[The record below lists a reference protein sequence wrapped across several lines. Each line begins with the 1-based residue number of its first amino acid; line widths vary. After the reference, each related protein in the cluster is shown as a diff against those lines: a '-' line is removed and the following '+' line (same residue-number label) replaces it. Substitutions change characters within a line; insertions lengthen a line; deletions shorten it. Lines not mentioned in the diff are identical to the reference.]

1 MLRRVAVV
9 LVVANLAVLAWGR
22 GALAPWWPA
31 PGEGD
36 REPERLQR
44 QQRPDAVRVLSTG
57 ARSAAAPASADR
69 GGLLASAD
77 RACLQS
83 RALTGAEATALR
95 ASLAGVAPDLRE
107 VALGP
112 RGGVWTLY
120 MGPYASDEQLNL
132 KREQLR
138 RIRLEAEVLRQGPEA
153 GTALVIGRYDER
165 DQAEAALAQLSQ
177 RGLRT
182 ARVVALRPPQPAWQW
197 RVEAAD
203 AALRERLAA
212 VAQADFQ
219 PCPGGAGTLAAPA
232 GGEAAPATTTT
243 AAR

>member
-1 MLRRVAVV
+1 MLRRVAV
-9 LVVANLAVLAWGR
+9 LLLAANLAVLAWGS

-31 PGEGD
+31 PGEGE

-57 ARSAAAPASADR
+57 GRAAAAPTSA
-69 GGLLASAD
+69 GGLLASVD
-77 RACLQS
+77 VACLQS
-83 RALTGAEATALR
+83 RVLTGAEALALR
-95 ASLAGVAPDLRE
+95 GSLTGLAPELRE

-120 MGPYASDEQLNL
+120 MGPYASDEQLGL

-138 RIRLEAEVLRQGPEA
+138 RIRLEAEVLRQGPEP

-165 DQAEAALAQLSQ
+165 EQAEAALAQLSQ

-197 RVEAAD
+197 RVDAAD

-212 VAQADFQ
+212 VTQGDFQ
-219 PCPGGAGTLAAPA
+219 PCPGAAATLAAPVVT
-232 GGEAAPATTTT
+232 TTTT